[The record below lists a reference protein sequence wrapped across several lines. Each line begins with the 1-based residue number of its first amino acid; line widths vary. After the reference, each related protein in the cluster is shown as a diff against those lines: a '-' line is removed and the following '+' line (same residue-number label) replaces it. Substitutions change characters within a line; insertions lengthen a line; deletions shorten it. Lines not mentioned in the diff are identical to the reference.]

1 MAMRRTRFS
10 LLVTLFSRR
19 FFENDLLAPDIDLR
33 PTAIFLLAALAT
45 PSFVWTV
52 KGIVAFG
59 LMVVH
64 GYAFVEAASWF
75 DKSLLMMLAMVS
87 AGIVTVLSW
96 EALLVDRRDALVLG
110 SLPVPPGVVVAAKAA
125 AVARLFAVVTALN
138 LPSMAIFTV
147 AVYSHF
153 GAGLALRALAAHAV
167 AVSAAS
173 LTTCVLLTAALV
185 AVTSLFEGRWLRVM
199 TVAVQ
204 SAALLMLTGLVFGI
218 QWTPGLMAAARRGDP
233 GGVGGIDWWPPAWFV
248 ALYQDVLGATPGREV
263 FAALAPR
270 ALTAVAVAAAVGV
283 PLTLWLWRRALRQL
297 VSAAAERPERRAWS
311 MARHALSMLARHAAD
326 RAFLQ
331 FLLAVLWRSPRHRLA
346 MLTAAGL
353 SAAIALEGTVVLA
366 SRETGTRWLTEFAVP
381 VLMLLCVLAILRWL
395 LLLPAE
401 LPASWALGMASPVPG
416 SRIRRAVGRVL
427 LLLGVIPPGV
437 LAFVLSW
444 WQGGMR
450 SAAAHA
456 VLVAAVGLALVEHA
470 LRKVDFVPF
479 ATEYLPGRS
488 NLKARWPIHAVIL
501 LVAVPAVC
509 QVERALVARPGMP
522 FVVVLSLVL
531 AGVGV
536 AGARRR
542 ARRDLLTADPGS
554 GADWSPVQLHL
565 AGI

>member
-1 MAMRRTRFS
+1 MRRSRFS

-64 GYAFVEAASWF
+64 GYEVVEAASWF

-87 AGIVTVLSW
+87 AGVVTVLSW

-110 SLPVPPGVVVAAKAA
+110 SLPVSPGVVVAAKSA
-125 AVARLFAVVTALN
+125 AVARLFVVVTALN

-153 GAGLALRALAAHAV
+153 GPGLALRALVAHAV

-173 LTTCVLLTAALV
+173 LATCVLLTAALV
-185 AVTSLFEGRWLRVM
+185 AVTSLFDGRWLRVM
-199 TVAVQ
+199 TVATQ
-204 SAALLMLTGLVFGI
+204 SAALLLVTGLVFGI

-233 GGVGGIDWWPPAWFV
+233 AGVGVIGWWPPAWFV
-248 ALYQDVLGATPGREV
+248 GLYQAVLGVTPGREV

-270 ALTAVAVAAAVGV
+270 ALAVVAVAAAVAV
-283 PLTLWLWRRALRQL
+283 PLTLWLWGRALRQL
-297 VSAAAERPERRAWS
+297 VSATAEGPERRAWS
-311 MARHALSMLARHAAD
+311 LARHAPLVLARHAAD

-331 FLLAVLWRSPRHRLA
+331 FLLTVLWRSARHRLA
-346 MLTAAGL
+346 MLTAMGL
-353 SAAIALEGTVVLA
+353 SAAIALEGSVVLA
-366 SRETGTRWLTEFAVP
+366 SRTDATRWLTEFAVP
-381 VLMLLCVLAILRWL
+381 VLALLCTLAILRWL

-401 LPASWALGMASPVPG
+401 LPASWVLGMASPVPG
-416 SRIRRAVGRVL
+416 SLVRRAVGRVFVL
-427 LLLGVIPPGV
+427 LAIVPASV
-437 LAFVLSW
+437 LAFLLSW
-444 WQGGMR
+444 WQDAMP

-456 VLVAAVGLALVEHA
+456 LLVTGLGLALVEHA
-470 LRKVDFVPF
+470 VGRIDFVPF

-488 NLKARWPIHAVIL
+488 NLKARWPIHAVVL
-501 LVAVPAVC
+501 LIAVPAVC
-509 QVERALVARPGMP
+509 QVERVLVARPGMP
-522 FVVVLSLVL
+522 LVVVLSIVL
-531 AGVGV
+531 AGVAL

-542 ARRDLLTADPGS
+542 RRRDLLTADPGS

-565 AGI
+565 AGV